1 MQIFISRNAGVC
13 PGVRNSFQ
21 IAIQASQKE
30 VTYLWGQLA
39 HNQALVDALEQ
50 AGIHTMETPQARV
63 ENSPLLVIRSHGVS
77 PAQELMAREA
87 GYEIIDATCAFV
99 KKTQELVRGF
109 VTQGRRVCIIGEKRH
124 PEVEGLLGY
133 AGEMGYLLQSV
144 EDVAGMPCDSFYDGV
159 IQSTYSLQQAK
170 EIVAEASKC
179 GIVINLT
186 ETCCPVTL
194 KRQQEAAELASFC
207 HVLLVIGD
215 ANSSNTKRL
224 FEISGEKKAKVYW
237 IESAKELQADWFDDT
252 MVVGVTAG
260 ASTPEWIVEEVIFR
274 MEELFGSDV
283 EVTNGQGGETE
294 VAVSKEQ
301 NVDEE
306 MIHESMNMISDSL
319 KDFKVG
325 DYVTGKIVQVNED
338 CVLVDIGYKSEG
350 KIPSREFG
358 ASEAVAVGDDVLVC
372 IKKLENREGELILS
386 KRDADV
392 EKRWQELQ
400 EWHDEKKELV
410 GKVIGKVK
418 GGLLVDIGGLK
429 GFLPASLADRR
440 FVIDLSVFEGKD
452 LPVEIIEINRRRNKI
467 VLSAKEIAQRNYE
480 KARTEAWDK
489 LAEGSV
495 TQGIVKRIVDF
506 GAFVELDGVEGLLHV
521 SEISW
526 KRVKHPSE
534 ALTENQEIEVKI
546 LAIDKESGRI
556 SLSMKQVAGHPWEK
570 VKTDFAIGDIV
581 DGSVISI
588 VPFGAF
594 VRISDGIEGLVHI
607 SQLSNDFTAKPAD
620 VVALGQDVQ
629 VKILDI
635 DFDKKRISLSIK
647 EAMPRNHEEPLPT
660 NDESI
665 PPAPLVE
672 EAEVAVETQATEE

>member
-1 MQIFISRNAGVC
+1 MRVLIAQNAGVC
-13 PGVRNSFQ
+13 PGVKNSYKKALSSAERHPTF
-21 IAIQASQKE
+21 I
-30 VTYLWGQLA
+30 WGQLA
-39 HNQALVDALEQ
+39 HNTALCDALG
-50 AGIHTMETPQARV
+50 ANGIGIINRIEDSVKSDTA
-63 ENSPLLVIRSHGVS
+63 LIIRSHGVS
-77 PAQELMAREA
+77 PKDEKRAVQA
-87 GYEIIDATCAFV
+87 GYIVTDATCSFV
-99 KKTQELVRGF
+99 KRTQLMVRDF
-109 VTQGRRVCIIGEKRH
+109 IVNREMVCIIGEKKH

-133 AGEMGYLLQSV
+133 SEGLAILVEEESDLNKLEAGSRFQ
-144 EDVAGMPCDSFYDGV
+144 GV
-159 IQSTYSLQQAK
+159 IQSTYSLNKARELVLK
-170 EIVAEASKC
+170 AHAA
-179 GIVINLT
+179 GIEINLA

-194 KRQQEAAELASFC
+194 SRQREVENLATFC
-207 HVLLVIGD
+207 DLIIVIGD
-215 ANSSNTKRL
+215 NNSSNTKRL
-224 FEISGEKKAKVYW
+224 YELALEKKSKVYW
-237 IESAKELQADWFDDT
+237 IEGVKELQAAWFDDT
-252 MVVGVTAG
+252 ITVGVTAG

-283 EVTNGQGGETE
+283 EVTRGQGKE
-294 VAVSKEQ
+294 AVDTVSE
-301 NVDEE
+301 NENMDEE

-319 KDFKVG
+319 KDFKTG
-325 DYVTGKIVQVNED
+325 DYVTGKIVQINED

-358 ASEAVAVGDDVLVC
+358 SNETIAVGDDVLVC

-400 EWHDEKKELV
+400 TWSEEKKELV

-418 GGLLVDIGGLK
+418 GGLLVDIGGIK

-440 FVIDLSVFEGKD
+440 FVNDLDIFEGKD

-480 KARTEAWDK
+480 KTRAEAWEK
-489 LAEGSV
+489 LTDGSIV
-495 TQGIVKRIVDF
+495 KGIVKRIVDF

-534 ALTENQEIEVKI
+534 VLTENQEIEVKI
-546 LAIDKESGRI
+546 MSIDSESGRI
-556 SLSMKQVAGHPWEK
+556 SLSMKQVQGHPWER
-570 VKTDFAIGDIV
+570 VKTDFAVGDIV
-581 DGSVISI
+581 KGGVISI

-594 VRISDGIEGLVHI
+594 VRIADGIEGLVHI

-620 VVALGQDVQ
+620 VVNVGQEVE
-629 VKILDI
+629 VKILEI

-647 EAMPRNHEEPLPT
+647 EAQPVPEVAQEVQGAEETTP
-660 NDESI
+660 EQEI
-665 PPAPLVE
+665 E
-672 EAEVAVETQATEE
+672 EAPVDNLKTTE